1 MREALL
7 PKRLVAVKVISPV
20 PKISGG
26 ITMVSMAL
34 MMLSVVTLAPDFST
48 ARKNE
53 SIAL

>member
-1 MREALL
+1 MRDALL
-7 PKRLVAVKVISPV
+7 PKRLVGLKVISDV

-48 ARKNE
+48 ARKKE
-53 SIAL
+53 SMAL